1 MYPVQN
7 YCQCYPQYANPYSQP
22 QVNAVKIDI
31 NNPQAYGGVNH
42 KGQVN
47 PPLPMLYNYPTSSMY
62 AMPQVPQYTTVGAY
76 PQPPIMAQQQTVI
89 PQAPQPLPTAVTVPM
104 ATPQTVTNT
113 QQTQVVTPA
122 PVMPQV
128 IQQPIP
134 QAAPQV
140 INNTQTTSIAPAP
153 AVAPAPVV
161 VPAPVV
167 AQSQM
172 VAPMPVVPT
181 VPVVPAPAFVQ
192 PPAIN
197 APVTQTVNVNPSIPG
212 AVVDTK
218 QNTTVAPVKP
228 VEAQTVQTTQ
238 TAGIDVNGILT
249 ALSSA
254 NPDDQTAAIQKIA
267 EVAQTNPVA
276 AKALLNEQV
285 FGQLVNVINADSSK
299 LQGPANGKP
308 DPKNLSPLEKAEINK
323 QFAVYTLAILQ
334 KNFREEINKEMKK
347 NNLPD
352 IAINDIPYIKEGIV
366 NNLKDNPNPTIREAC
381 LSALNYIGKPE
392 DKEVL
397 KVLYDISAKHDASP
411 AVKAAA
417 KDYLSKIPA

>member
-1 MYPVQN
+1 VVVQV
-7 YCQCYPQYANPYSQP
+7 AAFAGRV
-22 QVNAVKIDI
+22 VNV
-31 NNPQAYGGVNH
+31 
-42 KGQVN
+42 
-47 PPLPMLYNYPTSSMY
+47 PTWLLGFFLI
-62 AMPQVPQYTTVGAY
+62 AAPFT
-76 PQPPIMAQQQTVI
+76 TVI
-89 PQAPQPLPTAVTVPM
+89 PQTSHTVPTAVTVPM
-104 ATPQTVTNT
+104 AAPQTVTNT
-113 QQTQVVTPA
+113 QQTQVVNPA
-122 PVMPQV
+122 PVV
-128 IQQPIP
+128 IPQPIP

-140 INNTQTTSIAPAP
+140 INTTSVAPAP
-153 AVAPAPVV
+153 IVAPAPVM
-161 VPAPVV
+161 APTP
-167 AQSQM
+167 M
-172 VAPMPVVPT
+172 VAPMPVVAPI
-181 VPVVPAPAFVQ
+181 PAVPAPAFVQ

-197 APVTQTVNVNPSIPG
+197 APVTQTVNVNPAIPA
-212 AVVDTK
+212 AVVDAK
-218 QNTTVAPVKP
+218 QTTVADSTKPVDPVKP
-228 VEAQTVQTTQ
+228 VTAETTTQ
-238 TAGIDVNGILT
+238 TAGIDVNSILT

-267 EVAQTNPVA
+267 EVAQTNPVV

-285 FGQLVNVINADSSK
+285 FGQLVNVINADTSK